1 MSDKVL
7 FLDVDGVLNTTAT
20 WDCIQEQNYVYRLS
34 RELVDNL
41 KQIRKDTDCKIV
53 LSSTWRKREHAMQL
67 LESNIGPISS
77 VTPIKKGPRGNEI
90 KAWLELTNF
99 SGNYAILDDN
109 GDMLLE
115 QLPYFIQTDPEFG
128 LTNTL
133 VHRVICLLNNGTRYV
148 KT

>member
-1 MSDKVL
+1 MSNKVL
-7 FLDVDGVLNTTAT
+7 FLDVDGVLNTTST

-41 KQIRKDTDCKIV
+41 KQVRKDTGCLVV
-53 LSSTWRKREHAMQL
+53 LSSTWRKRELAIQL
-67 LESNIGPISS
+67 LESNIGAIDA
-77 VTPIKKGPRGNEI
+77 VTPVKKGPRGNEI
-90 KAWLELTNF
+90 KAWLELVNF
-99 SGNYAILDDN
+99 SGNYAILDDD

-115 QLPYFIQTDPEFG
+115 QLPYFIQTDPDFG

-133 VHRVICLLNNGTRYV
+133 TYRVTYLLNNGSRYV